1 MGLETATSI
10 SDLNASNPAGGDQK
24 ATLDDHIRMIKTCLL
39 NDLVNSSTKA
49 ANGYIEFPDG
59 TIINYGTATTNGSG
73 VATLT
78 FAKAFPTA
86 QRFGVC
92 AQGSG
97 NYTFSV
103 SYGTS
108 SMTANMLVGNTGA
121 AAGAG
126 LAVYFLAIGY

>member
-1 MGLETATSI
+1 MALESATVIDELVATNPTA
-10 SDLNASNPAGGDQK
+10 GDPVSQG
-24 ATLDDHIRMIKTCLL
+24 DDHIRLIKSVLL
-39 NDLVNSSTKA
+39 ASLVNNSTKA
-49 ANGYIEFPDG
+49 ATGHIEFPDG

-78 FAKAFPTA
+78 FSKAFPTA

-108 SMTANMLVGNTGA
+108 SMTANMLVGNTGV